1 MYTLIK
7 GKRIALYLL
16 VLFSI
21 TSLTLTGFVFAEGTS
36 CKHCGM
42 MKAKFGHS
50 WMVIDYDDG
59 SKTEACSVHCAAMDL
74 ALNIDKTPKAIM
86 VGDYNSKKLINAES
100 AYWVIGGN
108 QMGVMTM
115 RAKWAF
121 ETKKAADKFIA
132 ERGGKPVTFD
142 DAVKAAFEDMYDDTQ
157 MIRKKRKMMKM
168 KHM

>member
-1 MYTLIK
+1 
-7 GKRIALYLL
+7 
-16 VLFSI
+16 
-21 TSLTLTGFVFAEGTS
+21 
-36 CKHCGM
+36 M

-86 VGDYNSKKLINAES
+86 VGDYNSKKLIDAEK
-100 AYWVIGGN
+100 AHWVIGGDK
-108 QMGVMTM
+108 MGVMTM

-121 ETKKAADKFIA
+121 ETKDGADKFIS
-132 ERGGKPVTFD
+132 EHGGKPATFD
-142 DAVKAAFEDMYDDTQ
+142 DAVKAAFEDMYDDTK

-168 KHM
+168 KRMEHK

>member
-16 VLFSI
+16 TLFSI
-21 TSLTLTGFVFAEGTS
+21 TSLTLTGSVLAEGTS
-36 CKHCGM
+36 CKYCGM
-42 MKAKFGHS
+42 MQAKFGHS

-86 VGDYNSKKLINAES
+86 VGDYNSKKLIDAEK

-121 ETKKAADKFIA
+121 ETKDGADKFIA
-132 ERGGKPVTFD
+132 ENGGKQATFD